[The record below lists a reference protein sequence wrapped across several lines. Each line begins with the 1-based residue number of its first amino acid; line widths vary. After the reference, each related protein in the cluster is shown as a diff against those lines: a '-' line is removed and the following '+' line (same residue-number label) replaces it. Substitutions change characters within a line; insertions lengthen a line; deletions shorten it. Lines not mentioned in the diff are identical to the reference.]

1 MIFAQE
7 PTRGAVY
14 LHNSVIMMSLEMY
27 CILSRS
33 EGCNLGSFNIL
44 KFQPQSEMLITNPS
58 SRKVLFL
65 AKVVFFVVMEGSL
78 SG

>member
-1 MIFAQE
+1 
-7 PTRGAVY
+7 
-14 LHNSVIMMSLEMY
+14 MY

-33 EGCNLGSFNIL
+33 EGCDLGSFNIL
-44 KFQPQSEMLITNPS
+44 KFQPQNEMLITSRS

-65 AKVVFFVVMEGSL
+65 AKVIFFVVKKGSL